1 MILMAT
7 NVNPVSSSSKTPSR
21 VLTVIRTIDMVGE
34 WSGKLF
40 SWLVI
45 PIAFVIAYEVISRHV
60 FHRPTTWVYDVIWM
74 LYGAHFMLGAAYTLY
89 KKGHVRTDLLY
100 MKWSLRT
107 QRLVDIMGYL
117 IFFFP
122 GMALF
127 FIVSLD
133 RAILA
138 WSILEVSNI
147 TPWRPPIYPVITVMP
162 LSIALLLLQGLS
174 EVIKCFYTLIKGNDY
189 ES

>member
-1 MILMAT
+1 MAT
-7 NVNPVSSSSKTPSR
+7 NVKSASQASLWVHS
-21 VLTVIRTIDMVGE
+21 VIRTIDLVGE
-34 WSGKLF
+34 WSGKFF

-45 PIAFVIAYEVISRHV
+45 PMAFAVAYEVISRYF
-60 FHRPTTWVYDVIWM
+60 FHRPTMWAYDVIWM

-89 KKGHVRTDLLY
+89 KKGHIRTDMFY
-100 MKWSLRT
+100 NKWSLRT
-107 QRLVDIMGYL
+107 QKLVDIIAYL

-127 FIVSLD
+127 FIVFLD

-138 WSILEVSNI
+138 WSIREVSNI
-147 TPWRPPIYPVITVMP
+147 TPWRPAIYPIITAMP
-162 LSIALLLLQGLS
+162 VSIGLLLLQGVS
-174 EVIKCFYTLIKGNDY
+174 EFIKCVYIIITGNDY